1 MKTSA
6 HQLAINFRPVK
17 PRAADSIKGVVSAL
31 YEQVGGVPEVMVRL
45 GIGKSQA
52 YAFTD
57 ELSPE
62 QISLARAM
70 ALTGPGATAVAEY
83 AAARAGAVLCHLPSS
98 PDRRGNTMAR
108 LGASAQSH
116 GEAIAETV
124 KAMADGKVTPAE
136 RARAVKEIREAIC
149 DLVALQASLEGE
161 Q

>member
-1 MKTSA
+1 MRASA
-6 HQLAINFRPVK
+6 QQLPLNFRPVK

-31 YEQVGGVPEVMVRL
+31 YDQVGGVGEVMVRL

-83 AAARAGAVLCHLPSS
+83 AAARAGCVLFHLPS
-98 PDRRGNTMAR
+98 PDRRGTTMAR
-108 LGASAQSH
+108 LAAAAQSN
-116 GEAIAETV
+116 GEAIAETL
-124 KAMADGKVTPAE
+124 KATADGEVTPAE
-136 RARAVKEIREAIC
+136 KVRAVKEIREAIC
-149 DLVALQASLEGE
+149 DLVALQASLECEG
-161 Q
+161 